1 MKSYII
7 SHLSD
12 NMLKLLYVVDF
23 QLFLDP
29 F

>member
-12 NMLKLLYVVDF
+12 SMLRLLNEVDF

>member
-12 NMLKLLYVVDF
+12 NMLKLLTVVDF